1 MVEILADQPEL
12 LALASLAAVPASKM
26 AAAFNDAEHF
36 FEHLTLDELQRLT
49 GACER
54 LGVLSAAL
62 VTAVDRYTAAVQQ
75 ILGGEPPVA

>member
-36 FEHLTLDELQRLT
+36 FSHLNLEELARLT
-49 GACER
+49 NAVER
-54 LGVLSAAL
+54 LNALSQAL
-62 VTAVDRYTAAVQQ
+62 TAAVDEYMAAAQS
-75 ILGGEPPVA
+75 ILDETPDA